1 MKDLRNN
8 TGKLFISIWA
18 VLIKNFKTVFRSKSS
33 AFTIM
38 LGPLIIMSLLVLAF
52 NNSSFYDINIGVY
65 SKTYSELS
73 NSVIDKIEAKGYVVV
88 KNDNSTDCI
97 AGVKEGSLNACLI
110 FSPNMQITNNAN
122 NTIEFH
128 VDPARINIVDNIMS
142 SINKEIL
149 KTSENISLSL
159 TNVLVTQLTNTKDEL
174 NKRSELLNIINSNSN
189 KIKETSGSLQSS
201 ANAIDLTV
209 TYDSFNTV
217 ALRNEI
223 SKVNSSSNISSSD
236 VQSLNTKLV
245 TIETQINTTISQM
258 LAAKTKITELS
269 GNIATL
275 PIAADNN
282 IVQTTLLK
290 DSIGKIVGNINNIAV
305 TNPESIVS
313 PIKTSVE
320 TIETEETHIGRFL
333 STFLVLII
341 MFVCVLLASNLVLSE
356 RMSNA
361 YLRNA
366 ITPTPK
372 SVFLIG
378 AYLTSL
384 IVIVFHLVVISLILK
399 LIIGFSLETML
410 YAVIPLFIVASMFIL
425 LGITIGYF
433 AKSQESA
440 SVVSLVIIAV
450 ALFLSN
456 TILPL
461 ETIPLRLK
469 EIILYN
475 PFVVSEALLKKILI
489 LGFTYDKVIT
499 LITKLFIYNLVLLV
513 LSYLGLKF
521 AKSEIKR

>member
-1 MKDLRNN
+1 
-8 TGKLFISIWA
+8 
-18 VLIKNFKTVFRSKSS
+18 
-33 AFTIM
+33 
-38 LGPLIIMSLLVLAF
+38 
-52 NNSSFYDINIGVY
+52 
-65 SKTYSELS
+65 
-73 NSVIDKIEAKGYVVV
+73 
-88 KNDNSTDCI
+88 
-97 AGVKEGSLNACLI
+97 
-110 FSPNMQITNNAN
+110 
-122 NTIEFH
+122 
-128 VDPARINIVDNIMS
+128 
-142 SINKEIL
+142 
-149 KTSENISLSL
+149 
-159 TNVLVTQLTNTKDEL
+159 
-174 NKRSELLNIINSNSN
+174 
-189 KIKETSGSLQSS
+189 
-201 ANAIDLTV
+201 
-209 TYDSFNTV
+209 
-217 ALRNEI
+217 
-223 SKVNSSSNISSSD
+223 
-236 VQSLNTKLV
+236 
-245 TIETQINTTISQM
+245 M